1 MKWYLAKMVYRI
13 VCGDGAHL
21 AQFDEQLR
29 LIYANSEHEAF
40 IKGLSIGKKEEE
52 TFYNQKQ
59 QLVTWRFINVSEI
72 HSLSPLTDGAEVY
85 SRINEV
91 DDANAYCSFVHTKA
105 NELRKSKTERLI
117 NLT

>member
-1 MKWYLAKMVYRI
+1 MKWYLAKIVYQI
-13 VCGDGAHL
+13 VCGNGDHL

-29 LIYANSEHEAF
+29 LIYADTEHEAF
-40 IKGLSIGKKEEE
+40 TKGFSIGKKEEE

-59 QLVTWRFINVSEI
+59 QMVTWRFINVSEI

-105 NELRKSKTERLI
+105 NELKKRKMEQLI
-117 NLT
+117 NLI

>member
-1 MKWYLAKMVYRI
+1 MKWYVAKIVYQI
-13 VCGDGAHL
+13 VCGDGEHL

-29 LIYANSEHEAF
+29 LIYANTEHEAF
-40 IKGLSIGKKEEE
+40 KKGFLIGKKEEE

-59 QLVTWRFINVSEI
+59 QLVTWRFINVSEL

-91 DDANAYCSFVHTKA
+91 DDADSYCKFVHTKA
-105 NELRKSKTERLI
+105 NELKNRQTDRLI
-117 NLT
+117 TSI

>member
-1 MKWYLAKMVYRI
+1 MKWYLAKIVYRI

-105 NELRKSKTERLI
+105 NELRKRKTERLI
-117 NLT
+117 DLT